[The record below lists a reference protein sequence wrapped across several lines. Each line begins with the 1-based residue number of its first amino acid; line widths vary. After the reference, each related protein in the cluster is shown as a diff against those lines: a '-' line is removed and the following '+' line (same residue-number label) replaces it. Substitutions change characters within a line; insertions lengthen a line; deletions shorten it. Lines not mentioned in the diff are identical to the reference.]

1 MATYDTP
8 GAYIE
13 REDRA
18 RGGISRL
25 RTDIAA
31 FVGIAE
37 RGPARRAVAIESW
50 KQFTAIFGGL
60 FAPGYLAYVVKAFF
74 ENGGRR
80 CWVVRVEGEAAQIAG
95 TVLRAADAVNTPVW
109 SVQASSSGAWGN
121 GLSARLLEIRRV
133 ARRSV
138 KATTDWAQV
147 DSIAGFSRAGTV
159 ELIQESGGTV
169 RREQRVLSAVDA
181 SRSRL
186 IWNHSDG
193 AQRLASD
200 APLAIVDPVLPFRI
214 ETVAYQLQVSWNGLP
229 WRVYDDLA
237 LAPDHP
243 RYGPKLAN
251 GVGGLFAANAS
262 QPRLREPGVGSTAEL
277 VAFGKR
283 GRTGAVIEPVRLAEL
298 RPAPRATALKLA
310 NVDNAVTLTGG
321 FDGLSS
327 LTAEDFIGLD
337 AGLDDSDAAVLADR
351 RGIAALAEID
361 EISLVAVP
369 DIHIQPR
376 LVETVTPPRCEPN
389 PCLPVET
396 TIPAPPA
403 PVIHGDLPP
412 RFSESAVERVMAALV
427 LHCESRGDRVA
438 LIDPPF
444 KASTR
449 DRLGVAAVRDFRR
462 LFDSTYAALYF
473 PWLEV
478 LEQLPR
484 ASQPVV
490 AIPPS
495 GHVAGQIA
503 ATDLRSGVH
512 KAPANMP
519 LAMAERATFAIDEAI
534 HGLLNLDGINV
545 IRAIPGRGLRIA
557 GARLMSSN
565 TDFRF
570 LNVRRLLLMIER
582 SMETALQWAVFEGNN
597 WLTRAKLALTTD
609 SFLRELWT
617 RGALMGSKA
626 EEAFYVRC
634 DDTNNP
640 AAARDRG
647 ELLMEIGVAPSVPF
661 EFVVMR
667 IGRNANGFEITEPTL
682 EGG

>member
-18 RGGISRL
+18 QGGISRL

-60 FAPGYLAYVVKAFF
+60 FEHGYLGYVVKAFF

-95 TVLRAADAVNTPVW
+95 TVLQADDAGHTPVW

-121 GLSARLLEIRRV
+121 GLSVRLLEHRRV
-133 ARRSV
+133 ARRSI
-138 KATTDWAQV
+138 KATVDWAQT

-159 ELIQESGGTV
+159 ELIQESGGLV

-181 SRSRL
+181 LRSRL
-186 IWNHSDG
+186 IWNNGD
-193 AQRLASD
+193 AALRLASD
-200 APLAIVDPVLPFRI
+200 APLSAIDPVRPFRI
-214 ETVAYQLQVSWNGLP
+214 ETVAYQLQVSQNGLP

-243 RYGPKLAN
+243 RYGPKIAN
-251 GVGGLFAANAS
+251 GVGGLFTSNAS
-262 QPRLREPGVGSTAEL
+262 HPRLKEPGVGTTAEL

-283 GRTGAVIEPVRLAEL
+283 GRTGAVIEPIRLVEL
-298 RPAPRATALKLA
+298 RAAPRTTALKLA
-310 NVDNAVTLTGG
+310 NANNAIMLTGG

-327 LTAEDFIGLD
+327 LAAEDFIGAE
-337 AGLDDSDAAVLADR
+337 AGLDDSDVAVLANR
-351 RGIAALAEID
+351 RGIAALSEID

-376 LVETVTPPRCEPN
+376 IVETVTSPRCQPN
-389 PCLPVET
+389 PCLQVET
-396 TIPAPPA
+396 TIPAAPA
-403 PVIHGDLPP
+403 TVIHGDLPP
-412 RFSESAVERVMAALV
+412 RFSGSAVERVIAALV
-427 LHCESRGDRVA
+427 LHCESRRDRVA

-444 KASTR
+444 EASTR
-449 DRLGVAAVRDFRR
+449 DRLGIAAVRDFRR
-462 LFDSTYAALYF
+462 LFDSSYAALYF

-478 LEQLPR
+478 LEQLPH
-484 ASQPVV
+484 ANQPIV

-495 GHVAGQIA
+495 GHIAGQIA
-503 ATDLRSGVH
+503 ATDLRIGVQ
-512 KAPANMP
+512 KAPANVP
-519 LAMAERATFAIDEAI
+519 LVMAERATFAIDEAT
-534 HGLLNLDGINV
+534 HGLLNLEGINV

-565 TDFRF
+565 TDFCF

-582 SMETALQWAVFEGNN
+582 SMETALQWAVFEGND

-609 SFLRELWT
+609 SFLRELWS

-640 AAARDRG
+640 ADARDRG
-647 ELLMEIGVAPSVPF
+647 EMLIEVGVAPSVPF
-661 EFVVMR
+661 EFVVLR
-667 IGRNANGFEITEPTL
+667 IGRGANGLEITEPTL

>member
-18 RGGISRL
+18 PGGISRL

-60 FAPGYLAYVVKAFF
+60 FEQGYLGYVVKAFF

-80 CWVVRVEGEAAQIAG
+80 CWVVRVEGEAALIAG
-95 TVLRAADAVNTPVW
+95 TVLRADDAANTPVW
-109 SVQASSSGAWGN
+109 SVQANSSGAWGN
-121 GLSARLLEIRRV
+121 GLSVRLLEIRRV
-133 ARRSV
+133 TRRSI
-138 KATTDWAQV
+138 KATVDWAQT
-147 DSIAGFSRAGTV
+147 DSIAGFTRAGTV
-159 ELIQESGGTV
+159 ELIQQSGGTV

-186 IWNHSDG
+186 IWNNSE
-193 AQRLASD
+193 AALRLASD
-200 APLAIVDPVLPFRI
+200 APLAAIDPVLPFRI
-214 ETVAYQLQVSWNGLP
+214 ETVAYQLQVAWNGLP

-243 RYGPKLAN
+243 RYGPKIAN
-251 GVGGLFAANAS
+251 GVAGLFTANAS
-262 QPRLREPGVGSTAEL
+262 QPLLKESGIGTTAEL

-283 GRTGAVIEPVRLAEL
+283 GRSGAVIEPIRLIEL
-298 RPAPRATALKLA
+298 RAAPRSTVLKLVA
-310 NVDNAVTLTGG
+310 MNNATMLTGG

-327 LTAEDFIGLD
+327 LTAEDFIGAETD
-337 AGLDDSDAAVLADR
+337 LDDSDAAVLANR
-351 RGIAALAEID
+351 CGIAALGEID

-376 LVETVTPPRCEPN
+376 IVETVTPPRCQPN
-389 PCLPVET
+389 PCLPAET
-396 TIPAPPA
+396 TIPASPA
-403 PVIHGDLPP
+403 AVIHGDLPP
-412 RFSESAVERVMAALV
+412 RFPESAVERVMAALV
-427 LHCESRGDRVA
+427 LHCESRRDRVA

-444 KASTR
+444 EASTR
-449 DRLGVAAVRDFRR
+449 DRLGVGAVRDFRR

-478 LEQLPR
+478 LEQLPHAR
-484 ASQPVV
+484 QPTVV
-490 AIPPS
+490 IPPS
-495 GHVAGQIA
+495 GHIAGQIA
-503 ATDLRSGVH
+503 ATDLRIGVH
-512 KAPANMP
+512 KAPANVP
-519 LAMAERATFAIDEAI
+519 LTMAERATFAIDEAT

-565 TDFRF
+565 TNLRF
-570 LNVRRLLLMIER
+570 LNVRRFLLMIER
-582 SMETALQWAVFEGNN
+582 SMETALQWAVFEGND

-609 SFLRELWT
+609 SFLRALWS

-640 AAARDRG
+640 ADTRDRG
-647 ELLMEIGVAPSVPF
+647 ELLIEVGVAPSVPF
-661 EFVVMR
+661 EFVVLR
-667 IGRNANGFEITEPTL
+667 IGRVANGLEITEPTL